1 VTAIPSP
8 APAPRPT
15 AGTNPR
21 FEPNLARRKL
31 AGTLFLGLAVFAIG
45 IALLVLVL
53 LLVDVFTRGLPYL
66 DWDFIT
72 GVPSR
77 RPANAGI
84 MPAIL
89 GSLYIGVMTAVIT
102 FPVGIAAAV
111 YLEEYAPR
119 SRVTRLLRTNMS
131 NLAGVPSIIYGV
143 FGLALF
149 VRAMSLGYTLLSG
162 ALTLSLL
169 ILPVVIIASMEAIR
183 AVPDSQREGAY
194 ALGATRWQMVRRAV
208 LPAAAP
214 GIMTGIILSMARA
227 IGETAPLILVGAVTF
242 VTYPPSPFQ
251 GSYTVLPIQIFQWAS
266 RPQEA
271 FQAIA
276 ASAIIVL
283 LVLLLILN
291 ALALLVRAR
300 LSRHLQW

>member
-1 VTAIPSP
+1 MTVFPSP
-8 APAPRPT
+8 ASSPRPAT
-15 AGTNPR
+15 AAAGR
-21 FEPNLARRKL
+21 FEPNLVRRRL
-31 AGTLFLGLAVFAIG
+31 AGTLFLGAAVFAIG

-53 LLVDVFTRGLPYL
+53 LLFDMLSRGIPYL
-66 DWDFIT
+66 DLDFIT

-77 RPANAGI
+77 RPANAGV

-89 GSLYIGVMTAVIT
+89 GSLYIGVMTAAIT
-102 FPVGIAAAV
+102 FPIGVAAAL

-119 SRVTRLLRTNMS
+119 SRATRLLRTNIS

-149 VRAMSLGYTLLSG
+149 VRVLGLGYTLVSG

-183 AVPDSQREGAY
+183 AVPDSQREAAY

-227 IGETAPLILVGAVTF
+227 IGETAPLILIGAVTF
-242 VTYPPSPFQ
+242 VTYPPHPLE